1 MEFNFENSMEEL
13 EKLIS
18 NLEQGDMSLEESIRT
33 SEKAAALIRKCE
45 NYLSECRGK
54 LEILKKQ
61 DGMFETVPFDP
72 EEEEGH
78 ELL

>member
-33 SEKAAALIRKCE
+33 SEKAAELIRKCE
-45 NYLSECRGK
+45 
-54 LEILKKQ
+54 II
-61 DGMFETVPFDP
+61 
-72 EEEEGH
+72 
-78 ELL
+78 